1 MAHCYGRAGTG
12 VHPPSSQAECAL
24 GLVRGTPRLQVT
36 HCCSGLNLLC
46 MMNGCLTGCT
56 QVAVPLLC
64 WPLVVVLRCAGEDGT
79 AQCALHVPALPHCY
93 YVQIVTVSHSCSILQ
108 AVCVD
113 GGMYLGAR
121 AYLEIGSDGHFR
133 AFEKYRG
140 SPNSAQY
147 NTFHPTDLTE
157 ITCKGQ
163 L

>member
-1 MAHCYGRAGTG
+1 VDLTAQRA
-12 VHPPSSQAECAL
+12 L
-24 GLVRGTPRLQVT
+24 
-36 HCCSGLNLLC
+36 
-46 MMNGCLTGCT
+46 
-56 QVAVPLLC
+56 AVPACAAFLLL
-64 WPLVVVLRCAGEDGT
+64 PSMRELVWFHT
-79 AQCALHVPALPHCY
+79 
-93 YVQIVTVSHSCSILQ
+93 SCVILQ

>member
-1 MAHCYGRAGTG
+1 VRAGPG
-12 VHPPSSQAECAL
+12 ARHAAPA
-24 GLVRGTPRLQVT
+24 G
-36 HCCSGLNLLC
+36 N
-46 MMNGCLTGCT
+46 
-56 QVAVPLLC
+56 PLLYRVESALHDERLLNRLHAGC
-64 WPLVVVLRCAGEDGT
+64 SSSLVLAAYCGAALCACEDGI
-79 AQCALHVPALPHCY
+79 AQCALHVPTLPQCY
-93 YVQIVTVSHSCSILQ
+93 FAQIVTVSHSCSILQ

-157 ITCKGQ
+157 ITCKRQ
-163 L
+163 V